1 VTVFRRKTIYEI
13 DFKGRRKWFDIKMDF
28 DGGYDVRLKTSF
40 NCLIAGA
47 SGTGKT
53 TFVKNL
59 LKIGDQI
66 FTEKPKKVFLFYS
79 AMQDMYIQMEKEG
92 LIHEL
97 ISIDSK
103 SIPSIEDFYAMAHPY
118 KEDGGSMMIFD
129 DLMSLV
135 NPDFEQL
142 FCNLSHHENCSI
154 IFLTQNLFYKD
165 KSFRTMSLNSHYFV
179 LMKNDRDKMQT
190 SILGR
195 QFSPGNSKFI
205 SDCYTDA
212 TKKAFSYL
220 LLDFKPDSPPL
231 LRVRT
236 NIFPHEFPIVAYFE
250 K

>member
-1 VTVFRRKTIYEI
+1 MNFE
-13 DFKGRRKWFDIKMDF
+13 
-28 DGGYDVRLKTSF
+28 GGYDLRFKTSF
-40 NCLIAGA
+40 NCVVAGA

-59 LKIGDQI
+59 LSVGDQI
-66 FTEKPKKVFLFYS
+66 FTVKPKKVFLFYS
-79 AMQDMYIQMEKEG
+79 AMQDIYIQMENEG
-92 LIHEL
+92 LVHEL
-97 ISIDSK
+97 ISVDSK
-103 SIPSIEDFYAMAHPY
+103 THPSYDDFYAMAHPY
-118 KEDGGSMMIFD
+118 KNSGGSMMIFD
-129 DLMSLV
+129 DIMSLV

-142 FCNLSHHENCSI
+142 FCNLSHHENCSV

-165 KSFRTMSLNSHYFV
+165 KAFRTMSLNSHYIV

-195 QFSPGNSKFI
+195 QFSPGNSRFI

-220 LLDFKPDSPPL
+220 LLDFKPD
-231 LRVRT
+231 
-236 NIFPHEFPIVAYFE
+236 IFPHEFPIVTYFE